1 MAENAMTKPHHSDAL
16 DLAARISKRELSV
29 REATEAAIVSIE
41 KQNPQ
46 LNAVVAERFDAAR
59 ADAEAMDQNFP
70 EQTGPLWG
78 VPFLLKD
85 VNLYSSLLPTRF
97 ASRFFATA
105 QPKGDSTMVRRWR
118 AGGLVVLG
126 TTNTPEFAGDFTT
139 EPVAYGPC
147 RNPWDMQVT
156 VGGSSGGAA
165 AAVASGMVPLAHGTD
180 LGGSIRIPAACCG
193 VFGFKPSVGLNPLGP
208 WWDEIASGLDADH
221 VLTRSVRDSA
231 AALDLTA
238 GPDQGTRIGRPP
250 IVGGYL
256 ATLGR
261 TVAPLRIGLS
271 TKDAHGRSAGAAQ
284 VAAAEKV
291 AVLLESMGHRVLPYV
306 FPVEAQSGAWFDW
319 LWIAEVLYL
328 VKERARELG
337 RQPEREELEPMT
349 WAFIE
354 RAEQL
359 SALDLLEARIKMTAV
374 AQAIGRSMEGID
386 VILTPALSKDPPP
399 LGTLTYAACG
409 SHIDRWVERGY
420 RFAPFAVPANL
431 AGQPS
436 AVLPVSLTTF
446 GLPVAVQ
453 ITGRPGEDAL
463 ILRLSKALEDAIG
476 WAGLPF

>member
-1 MAENAMTKPHHSDAL
+1 MVEKLMTKPHHSDAI
-16 DLAARISKRELSV
+16 DLAARITKRELSV
-29 REATEAAIVSIE
+29 REATEAAIDSIE
-41 KQNPQ
+41 KQNPR

-59 ADAEAMDQNFP
+59 ADAEAMDQNYL
-70 EQTGPLWG
+70 EKAGPLWG

-85 VNLYSSLLPTRF
+85 VNLYSSVLPTRF

-139 EPVAYGPC
+139 EPLAYGPC
-147 RNPWDMQVT
+147 RNPWNTLVT

-165 AAVASGMVPLAHGTD
+165 AAVASGMVPMAHGTD

-208 WWDEIASGLDADH
+208 WWDEIAGGLDADH

-238 GPDQGTRIGRPP
+238 GPDQGTRIGRPALT
-250 IVGGYL
+250 GGYL
-256 ATLGR
+256 AALER
-261 TVAPLRIGLS
+261 AVAPLRLGLC
-271 TKDAHGRSAGAAQ
+271 TKDAHGRSAGTTQ
-284 VAAAEKV
+284 VGAVEKV
-291 AVLLESMGHRVLPYV
+291 AALLESMGHIVLPYE
-306 FPVEAQSGAWFDW
+306 FPVEAQSGSWFDS
-319 LWIAEVLYL
+319 LWIAEVLHL
-328 VKERARELG
+328 VNERARELG
-337 RQPEREELEPMT
+337 RQPDREELEPMT

-354 RAEQL
+354 RAKEL

-374 AQAIGRSMEGID
+374 AQAIGHSVEGTD
-386 VILTPALSKDPPP
+386 VIITPALSEDPPA
-399 LGTLTYAACG
+399 LGTLTFAACG

-436 AVLPVSLTTF
+436 AVLPVSLTTS

-453 ITGRPGEDAL
+453 ITGRPGDDAL
-463 ILRLSKALEDAIG
+463 VLGVSKALEEAIG
-476 WAGLPF
+476 WTGLP